1 VSDDNELGS
10 NLFEEQPAPK
20 AKKAAKKDAND
31 RTWIVL
37 EESTDI
43 PPTGLPI
50 SVNGETVMVMAGEP
64 VHLPTNISR
73 CSITRLSRCRSS
85 TPRSGSSAR
94 VTGIGSRI
102 ARLMRPTRMR
112 SMP

>member
-64 VHLPTNISR
+64 VHLPNKYIEVLNHAVISVPQLDAAQR
-73 CSITRLSRCRSS
+73 IIGTRDRHRF
-85 TPRSGSSAR
+85 PYRKVDAPDKD
-94 VTGIGSRI
+94 
-102 ARLMRPTRMR
+102 A
-112 SMP
+112 